1 MDFEGAFSCAT
12 GLAHGATSS
21 LAAGKGSN
29 HSLGHFATAHQ
40 PKLWFDLIDD
50 VSCPA
55 EGPGRLLSGRHLSVQ
70 AFAAFSLIA
79 YFGLCSTVTAA
90 GVPAFAAYGSV
101 SGEWF
106 EPGGTTRYKCEA
118 DLTFSYGAGLW
129 QIDLDIKSPAD
140 QAGQHKSCKRVPEG
154 VRYFTEFGPSAG
166 PPVGDTPLTAAVA
179 EPIAF
184 PPPEDTSLLCVWL
197 SLCPSPALPI
207 IGPGRIRAFMPL
219 RLMLDPR
226 NKATYSAEY
235 LASGSVFLS
244 KLLITNNGLVF
255 QSDADP
261 VRYPTPF
268 GGGFFSFA
276 YEVLDRTNIA
286 GVSFPLTSE
295 VRYLKPRPGAER
307 VDDLY
312 LASVQKLN
320 VRKVEFLS
328 NGETPSKPVSHPPL
342 LLALDQRPPGLP
354 MGVTVDHLV
363 TNDEW
368 LSITNQR
375 LANLATVYRQMRT
388 TKRSGKN
395 AGYLLLFLVL
405 TGAPAAA
412 LWFRRHKTINKH
424 TQRTQKK

>member
-101 SGEWF
+101 SAEWF
-106 EPGGTTRYKCEA
+106 EPGGTTRYKSEA
-118 DLTFSYGAGLW
+118 DVTFLYGAGLW

-140 QAGQHKSCKRVPEG
+140 QAGHHKSCKKVPEG
-154 VRYFTEFGPSAG
+154 VRYFTEMSPSASRT
-166 PPVGDTPLTAAVA
+166 VGDMPLTPAVA
-179 EPIAF
+179 EPVAF
-184 PPPEDTSLLCVWL
+184 PPPEDASLLCVWL
-197 SLCPSPALPI
+197 TLCPSPALPI
-207 IGPGRIRAFMPL
+207 IGPGRIRAFMPVP
-219 RLMLDPR
+219 LMLHPR
-226 NKATYSAEY
+226 NEATYSAEY
-235 LASGSVFLS
+235 LDAGSVFLS
-244 KLLITNNGLVF
+244 KLLITNNGLLF
-255 QSDADP
+255 LSGADP
-261 VRYPTPF
+261 VRFQKPF
-268 GGGFFSFA
+268 GDGFFDSA
-276 YEVLDRTNIA
+276 YRVLDRTNIA
-286 GVSFPLTSE
+286 GVSFPVRSE
-295 VRYLKPRPGAER
+295 VRHLNPKPGAER

-312 LASVQKLN
+312 LVSIQKLN

-328 NGETPSKPVSHPPL
+328 NGETPSEPVATPH
-342 LLALDQRPPGLP
+342 LLAAFDQRPPGLP
-354 MGVTVDHLV
+354 KGVTMNHLV

-368 LSITNQR
+368 VSITNQR
-375 LANLATVYRQMRT
+375 LASLATVYRQITT

-395 AGYLLLFLVL
+395 AAYLVLFLLLTALPVL
-405 TGAPAAA
+405 A
-412 LWFRRHKTINKH
+412 LWFLKHKTINKQ
-424 TQRTQKK
+424 T